1 MNAETERVT
10 LCLKVDPRHPEPEVI
25 RRAAAL
31 IRAGSLVAFPTETV
45 YGLGANALDA
55 RAVARIFRAKVRPA
69 SDPLIVH
76 LATVEEMKRVV
87 SRVPPVVEDLAQ
99 AFWPGPLT
107 LVLPKHARVPDLV
120 TAGKSTVAV
129 RVPSHPVAHALIA
142 ESGVPI
148 AAPSANRFGQIS
160 PTRPAHVLADLDGRI
175 AMILDGGA
183 TFVGVESTV
192 LSLVG
197 DIPTILR
204 PGGTSREALLELL
217 GEVAMNAVVVREDE
231 AATSPGTH
239 LKHYAPKAQVTV
251 YRGDPAAVR
260 RRMRDVA
267 LCLIQEDVPVGLL
280 IADED
285 LDAFRDLPVEL
296 QSVGPAADLETVARR
311 LFVALRALDRAGVSR
326 ILAREFGTRGLGLA
340 VADRLMRAAAGR
352 VIDVPTGEA

>member
-1 MNAETERVT
+1 MKDEFDLTT
-10 LCLKVDPRHPEPEVI
+10 ICLPVNPQNPEPEVI

-31 IRAGSLVAFPTETV
+31 IRAGRLVAFPTETV

-55 RAVARIFRAKVRPA
+55 RAVARIFIAKARPA

-76 LATVEEMKRVV
+76 LFAARELERVV
-87 SRVPPVVEDLAQ
+87 SRIPPVVDELSR

-129 RVPSHPVAHALIA
+129 RIPSHPVARALIS

-160 PTRPAHVLADLDGRI
+160 PTRYDHVLADLEGRI
-175 AMILDGGA
+175 SLILDGGP

-197 DIPTILR
+197 DTPTILR
-204 PGGTSREALLELL
+204 PGGVSRESLVRVL
-217 GEVAMNAVVVREDE
+217 GEVALSASVVRGDE

-239 LKHYAPKAQVTV
+239 LKHYAPDAKVTV
-251 YRGDPAAVR
+251 YRGKAAPVR
-260 RRMRDVA
+260 QAMQRAA
-267 LCLIQEDVPVGLL
+267 LRLTREGVSVGLL

-285 LDAFRDLPVEL
+285 LDAFQDLPVAL
-296 QSVGPAADLETVARR
+296 QSVGSADDIEGIARR
-311 LFVALRALDRAGVSR
+311 LFVVLRALDRAGVSR

-340 VADRLMRAAAGR
+340 VRDRLMRAAAG
-352 VIDVPTGEA
+352 DVVDVDAVRE